1 MIHILKW
8 HNLFNFFSLVF
19 VLLLFSLPCNLEA
32 NAGDETTEKTV
43 DFARD
48 IQPILSQNCVKCH
61 GPDKQEKGLR
71 LDGPVRIQQAV
82 KDGEVIVPGKL
93 QESELYRRISLPPGD
108 YDIMP
113 PVDESEPLAKP
124 QVDLIRRWIAD
135 GADVGNW
142 LDLTEETATSDA
154 LAQIPP
160 PPPEAVTTLEELGV
174 LVGSLAQNTTLM
186 RVDFSPVA
194 DKTTD
199 AHLHLLAPIAEQLR
213 WLNLARTDVSDAGLG
228 ILARCHNLTR
238 LHLENSRIGDAGLK
252 HLRNLTNLEYLNL
265 YGTNVGDA
273 GLEELTNLTKL
284 KKIFLWN
291 TKVSPNGIQ
300 RLRERLPELDINAG
314 RQGASLIGWSKEQL
328 GAWNTLM
335 TVWGLYDHK
344 DWEKV
349 APHFHEN
356 WVGWFDDF
364 ELPVNQSQWREHL
377 ETLIKDVDFPIW
389 RITPVALK
397 VVDDVA
403 VIHSTYYRSS
413 VNRTTGKVKIE
424 EGRSIDTLKKDGET
438 WKLIGSAST
447 RFSPSGEI
455 KRP

>member
-1 MIHILKW
+1 
-8 HNLFNFFSLVF
+8 
-19 VLLLFSLPCNLEA
+19 
-32 NAGDETTEKTV
+32 
-43 DFARD
+43 
-48 IQPILSQNCVKCH
+48 
-61 GPDKQEKGLR
+61 
-71 LDGPVRIQQAV
+71 
-82 KDGEVIVPGKL
+82 
-93 QESELYRRISLPPGD
+93 
-108 YDIMP
+108 MP

-160 PPPEAVTTLEELGV
+160 PPPEAVTTLEALGV

-228 ILARCHNLTR
+228 ILERFHNLTR